1 MKYNIQRLDGR
12 HSYHR
17 WFQYYAGF
25 SPRMTSN
32 KGPLNFTRAQQWCF
46 QTWGWSAEVRQWSD
60 IYRWTANSVPMMRL
74 NQGFVYQPTPSNLP
88 EECNPYWSWTNG
100 TTAGGELRLYFKSD
114 AELAFFQ
121 LAHPID
127 Q

>member
-1 MKYNIQRLDGR
+1 MKYTVQRLDGR
-12 HSYHR
+12 HSYQK

-25 SPRMTSN
+25 SNSMSFN
-32 KGPLNFTRAQQWCF
+32 KGPLHFTQAQQWCF
-46 QTWGWSAEVRQWSD
+46 RTWGWSAEVRQWND
-60 IYRWTANSVPMMRL
+60 IYRWSSNHTPMMRL
-74 NQGFVYQPTPSNLP
+74 PGGFVKQTPSNLP

-100 TTAGGELRLYFKSD
+100 STSANELRIYFKSD

-121 LAHPID
+121 LANAVD

>member
-1 MKYNIQRLDGR
+1 MKYNIQQLDGR

-32 KGPLNFTRAQQWCF
+32 KGPLHFTRAQQWCF
-46 QTWGWSAEVRQWSD
+46 QTWGWSAEVRQWDD

-74 NQGFVYQPTPSNLP
+74 NKGFVHQPTPSNLP

-121 LAHPID
+121 LAYPV
-127 Q
+127 

>member
-1 MKYNIQRLDGR
+1 MKYNIQQLDGR

-32 KGPLNFTRAQQWCF
+32 KGPLHFTRAQQWCF
-46 QTWGWSAEVRQWSD
+46 QTWGWSAEVRQWDD

-74 NQGFVYQPTPSNLP
+74 NKCFVHQPTPSNLP

-121 LAHPID
+121 LAYPV
-127 Q
+127 